1 MGFLSPEYSLF
12 LVGLAFVYWLIPHLQ
27 TRLLL
32 LLTASLCFYAL
43 IQVQFQVQFTCLLIF
58 STMINFGLGLAIA
71 SSENRR
77 KGWLLGVGICL
88 NLSLLLGFKYV
99 PFLAN
104 VLSTTGWPA
113 TQDFATWAS
122 HNILAPISISFFS
135 FEMIAYQIDI
145 YRGGAPARNFLN
157 FAVYKTFFAK
167 LLAGPIVR
175 YQEFA
180 PQLTSRSQPLLEN
193 VVEGL
198 WLIACGAAKKAILAD
213 NLGQL
218 VQLSFINID
227 HAGSADLWLALCAFA
242 LQIYFDFS
250 GYVDMGRGSALILG
264 FNIPRNFD
272 FPYFASSISD
282 FWRRWHMTLGS
293 WLRDYLYIP
302 LGGSRQGITRNCLN
316 LLIVMVVAGIWHGAN
331 WGFVIW
337 GIWHGLL
344 LVGHR
349 LVALLASRFV
359 AFAALWQTLPGQL
372 VAIAITQI
380 LVLISWI
387 PFRLPNLL
395 DTQIGFQHLWGKA
408 GDPQFA
414 YKIYVES
421 LGLTPSQIAI
431 LLLVIVLGMFIA
443 YRCDRSRWHLH
454 WPIKLFL
461 VPLSLYLV
469 ALFSPQRALPFIY
482 FDF

>member
-12 LVGLAFVYWLIPHLQ
+12 LVGLAFLYWFVPHLQ
-27 TRLLL
+27 TSPVSV
-32 LLTASLCFYAL
+32 ANGEFMFYAL
-43 IQVQFQVQFTCLLIF
+43 IQVQFVWLLIF
-58 STMINFGLGLAIA
+58 STAINFGLGLAIA
-71 SSENRR
+71 RSSDRLR
-77 KGWLLGVGICL
+77 GWLLGAGICL

-104 VLSTTGWPA
+104 ILSSTTGWLTA
-113 TQDFATWAS
+113 QDFAAWAS
-122 HNILAPISISFFS
+122 HNIVAPISISFFS

-145 YRGGAPARNFLN
+145 YRGEAPARNFLS

-193 VVEGL
+193 LVEGV

-218 VQLSFINID
+218 VELSFANID
-227 HAGSADLWLALCAFA
+227 RAGSTDLWLALCAFA

-250 GYVDMGRGSALILG
+250 GYVDMGRGSALLLG
-264 FNIPRNFD
+264 FNLPRNFD

-302 LGGSRQGITRNCLN
+302 LGGSRQGITRNCIN
-316 LLIVMVVAGIWHGAN
+316 LLIVMLVAGIWHGAN

-337 GIWHGLL
+337 GIWHGVL

-349 LVALLASRFV
+349 LSALLTSR
-359 AFAALWQTLPGQL
+359 FAALTTLWKTLPGQIM
-372 VAIAITQI
+372 AIAITQV
-380 LVLISWI
+380 LVSIGWL

-395 DTQIGFQHLWGKA
+395 DTQFGFQHLWGKA
-408 GDPQFA
+408 SDPQFA
-414 YKIYVES
+414 YKIYVEA
-421 LGLTPSQIAI
+421 LGLTASQIAI
-431 LLLVIVLGMFIA
+431 LLIAIAIGMFVA
-443 YRCDRSRWHLH
+443 YCCDRSRWHLQ

>member
-12 LVGLAFVYWLIPHLQ
+12 LVGLTFLYWFIPHLQ
-27 TRLLL
+27 TRLLV

-43 IQVQFQVQFTCLLIF
+43 IQVQFVWLLIF
-58 STMINFGLGLAIA
+58 STVINFGLGLAIA
-71 SSENRR
+71 RSDRLR
-77 KGWLLGVGICL
+77 GWLLGAGICL

-104 VLSTTGWPA
+104 ILSSTTDWTTA
-113 TQDFATWAS
+113 QDFATWAS
-122 HNILAPISISFFS
+122 HNIVAPISISFFS

-145 YRGGAPARNFLN
+145 YRGVTPARNFLN

-180 PQLTSRSQPLLEN
+180 PQLTLRSQPLLEN
-193 VVEGL
+193 LVEGV

-218 VQLSFINID
+218 VELSFVNID
-227 HAGSADLWLALCAFA
+227 RAGSTDLWLALCAFA

-250 GYVDMGRGSALILG
+250 GYVDMGRGSALLLG
-264 FNIPRNFD
+264 FNLPRNFD

-302 LGGSRQGITRNCLN
+302 LGGSRRGLARNCAN
-316 LLIVMVVAGIWHGAN
+316 LFIVMVVAGIWHGAN

-349 LVALLASRFV
+349 LAALCASRF
-359 AFAALWQTLPGQL
+359 ASFAAIWQSLPGQIG
-372 VAIAITQI
+372 AIAITQI
-380 LVLISWI
+380 LVLIGWI

-395 DTQIGFQHLWGKA
+395 DTQIGFEHLWGKVA
-408 GDPQFA
+408 DPQFA

-421 LGLTPSQIAI
+421 LGLTANQIAI
-431 LLLVIVLGMFIA
+431 LLIAIAIGMFVA

-469 ALFSPQRALPFIY
+469 VLFSPQRALPFIY

>member
-12 LVGLAFVYWLIPHLQ
+12 LVGLAVFYWLIPHLQ
-27 TRLLL
+27 TRLLVL
-32 LLTASLCFYAL
+32 LAASLCFYAL
-43 IQVQFQVQFTCLLIF
+43 IQAQFVWLLVL
-58 STMINFGLGLAIA
+58 STAINFGLGRAIA
-71 SSENRR
+71 RSEHRL
-77 KGWLLGVGICL
+77 KGWLLGGGICL
-88 NLSLLLGFKYV
+88 NLALLLGFKYV
-99 PFLAN
+99 PFFAN
-104 VLSTTGWPA
+104 ILSNTTGLP
-113 TQDFATWAS
+113 TVQDFATWAS
-122 HNILAPISISFFS
+122 QNIVAPISISFFS

-145 YRGGAPARNFLN
+145 YKGSAPAESFLN

-180 PQLTSRSQPLLEN
+180 PQLTSRSQPLVEN
-193 VVEGL
+193 LVEGL

-218 VQLSFINID
+218 VELSFLNID
-227 HAGSADLWLALCAFA
+227 RAGSVDLWLALCAFA
-242 LQIYFDFS
+242 LQIYLDFS
-250 GYVDMGRGSALILG
+250 GYVDMGRGSALLLG
-264 FNIPRNFD
+264 FNLPRNFD

-302 LGGSRQGITRNCLN
+302 LGGSQRGLVRNCAN
-316 LLIVMVVAGIWHGAN
+316 LAIVMVVAGIWHGAN

-337 GIWHGLL
+337 GVWHGLL

-349 LVALLASRFV
+349 LVALLASRFA
-359 AFAALWQTLPGQL
+359 AFGELWQTLPGQI
-372 VAIAITQI
+372 VAIAITQL
-380 LVLISWI
+380 LVLIGWI

-395 DTQIGFQHLWGKA
+395 DAQIGFQHLWGKA

-421 LGLTPSQIAI
+421 LGLTASQIAI
-431 LLLVIVLGMFIA
+431 LLIAIAIGMFVA

-461 VPLSLYLV
+461 VPISLYLV